1 MRQQG
6 HKLMNESFQSR
17 LGSIVSGR
25 IPAGSSDCRT
35 LGLVLLHELLEEIRA
50 VRSLLEF
57 APVEIGTVPEVE
69 SPPAVLPVNLASASA
84 SAVCEMVSACD
95 DLSVL
100 NEIHGSEGKRSKPRK
115 TVLKAIARRVQT
127 LVEAHDVQ
135 L

>member
-1 MRQQG
+1 
-6 HKLMNESFQSR
+6 MNESFQSR

-25 IPAGSSDCRT
+25 LPAGSSDCRT
-35 LGLVLLHELLEEIRA
+35 LGLVLLHELLGEIQAIRL
-50 VRSLLEF
+50 LLEP
-57 APVEIGTVPEVE
+57 APVEIGTVPEVD
-69 SPPAVLPVNLASASA
+69 PLPRFILPVGFASASA

-127 LVEAHDVQ
+127 LVEEHDVQ